1 MEHIDVR
8 AAGMFTPQEEGD
20 CKLTIIIP
28 KEDKFAQDFAFT
40 KLRYQAIRIS
50 LVPVE
55 STPVQ
60 AAPPC
65 PDTLY
70 NEGIQDIQR
79 GLAKLAQYKL
89 MVPSATAVFLEP
101 ITEAPG
107 DGTGRDENAAIADLF
122 EVQEEAIDEKAI
134 SV

>member
-1 MEHIDVR
+1 LEHIDVK

-20 CKLTIIIP
+20 CKLTVIIP
-28 KEDKFAQDFAFT
+28 KEDKFSQDFAFT
-40 KLRYQAIRIS
+40 KLRYQLIRIS

-55 STPVQ
+55 ATDLPI
-60 AAPPC
+60 APPSA
-65 PDTLY
+65 DALY

-79 GLAKLAQYKL
+79 GMAKLAQYKL

-107 DGTGRDENAAIADLF
+107 NGEVRDENAAIGDLF
-122 EVQEEAIDEKAI
+122 VEQEEKIPCI
-134 SV
+134 